1 MSRIT
6 ETFSKLARKGEQAF
20 IPFIMAGDPDLE
32 TSREL
37 AIEAEQQGA
46 DIIELGIPYSTPLAD
61 GPTIKEAGQRS
72 LKQGTN
78 LNDIFNLVT
87 KIREDSQMPLV
98 LMGYYNP
105 IFNYGVEEFASD
117 CEANGVDG
125 VIIPDLP
132 IGEDDRLRAA
142 ASELDIISLIAPTS
156 TDNRIQRVANKAE
169 GFIYAV
175 STLGTT
181 GTREEV
187 SRQVE
192 DIVSQVRELT
202 STPVA
207 VGFGISRPQ
216 HVEEIAQFADGIIV
230 GSAIIKKITAN
241 LTNRE
246 EMIAEAGKLINQ
258 LQSPLRN

>member
-6 ETFSKLARKGEQAF
+6 ATFRKLARQGEQAF
-20 IPFIMAGDPDLE
+20 IPFLMAGDPDLE
-32 TSREL
+32 TSKEL
-37 AIEAEQQGA
+37 VIEAEQQGA

-61 GPTIKEAGQRS
+61 GPTIKEAGRRS

-78 LNDIFNLVT
+78 LHDIFTLVT
-87 KIREDSQMPLV
+87 KIREDSQIPLI

-105 IFNYGVEEFASD
+105 IFNYGVEEFVRD
-117 CEANGVDG
+117 CEAKGVEG

-132 IGEDDRLRAA
+132 VGEDDKLRRA
-142 ASELDIISLIAPTS
+142 ASELDIISLVAPTS
-156 TDNRIQRVANKAE
+156 TDDRIRKVADKAQ

-181 GTREEV
+181 GAREEV

-192 DIVSQVRELT
+192 EVVSRVRELT

-216 HVEEIAQFADGIIV
+216 HVEEIAQFAEGIIV
-230 GSAIIKKITAN
+230 GSAIINKIAAN
-241 LTNRE
+241 LSDRDKLISET
-246 EMIAEAGKLINQ
+246 GKLIHQ
-258 LQSPLRN
+258 LQAPLRN